1 MKIEPIETE
10 RLRLRGFTPAD
21 AMFAIG
27 IWNSP
32 DTGWTKNSV
41 LLPKPMVSTP
51 EHSPGMSGNHLP
63 T

>member
-32 DTGWTKNSV
+32 DTG
-41 LLPKPMVSTP
+41 
-51 EHSPGMSGNHLP
+51 EY
-63 T
+63 